1 MLIREYSLALDEQST
16 DLRLPDDVPPVLA
29 VLNHVLNHLIV
40 VTFEFII
47 LLISKQPQIL
57 DAVVQ
62 GKHFE
67 ILIYLLKNLLN
78 LKYFL
83 NVNFYI
89 LRSTS

>member
-29 VLNHVLNHLIV
+29 VLNHVLNHLII

-47 LLISKQPQIL
+47 LLIGKQPQIL

>member
-29 VLNHVLNHLIV
+29 VLNYVLNHLIV

-47 LLISKQPQIL
+47 LLIGKQPQIL

>member
-47 LLISKQPQIL
+47 LLIGKQPQIL